1 MLLSNKIVTKARKA
15 QEQPQ
20 EREDPD
26 GFKSFGFFALAAFGE
41 RSPTGCW
48 YQLISPTKD
57 VRLQLHFLAD
67 KRIALKDLVG
77 YDNTGNVRLWP
88 SEECLAEYLLLNEEI
103 CRDKRVLEL
112 GAGMTGLAGLMALTA
127 GAKTIYLTDGNERSV
142 ENLQMIVEK
151 NSLNLGV
158 KCAILEWA
166 GERLSE
172 KFDLVICADCLF
184 FTNSHEALLGCIHA
198 HLVDGGTAYLMAP
211 SRRGTATQFL
221 NQIYEERERWKSV
234 QVRLLAAVHFACMQ
248 LADEVAEEVQAEHG
262 TNLEFEGCVIS
273 QVAHLVTDA
282 LCDTWPNDLL
292 LFAKHGKRS
301 IVNAND
307 VKLLVRKNES
317 LVKFIEE
324 ELEKPSSTRRQKSS
338 TRRCSEAISDTKKDN
353 SSGAKAFKEKS
364 SGGRRGRPSKTT
376 SNANSDVNI
385 SKITNFL
392 ANDSEPVAGPSGING
407 SVSINEQAEDECSR
421 SSVVDGVCLPANAT
435 YGRKVDLSDKP
446 SGISEESP
454 VGGVDSID
462 FDDAASSVVIE
473 SDSNSAQASEQAI
486 EMELRV
492 QGNERRFEQ
501 WPEIQEKDEGK
512 KTCKN
517 KPRVKRK
524 AEGANAG
531 ARKRKISKQCAMA
544 STCNRLETDEESMRN
559 GGVSEILEKDKQRVE
574 VVFNSLVNKPA
585 RDAKPAITEAI
596 NSGMKISVGKGTM
609 GQDDL
614 STRAGEQRICSV
626 DCGETLNGF

>member
-1 MLLSNKIVTKARKA
+1 MVKANESYSRRVWIESSNYETLSIEVGNLLSGRSFKLSFRKKHSEMQDDAVLNPQEEQPTPTDGEEQPENDDKKELCAPPANSLAVTPPSSARRRWMLLSNKIVTKARKA

-211 SRRGTATQFL
+211 SRRGTAMQFL

-234 QVRLLAAVHFACMQ
+234 QVVFHFQ
-248 LADEVAEEVQAEHG
+248 REIERRIKL
-262 TNLEFEGCVIS
+262 FEGQDIYEPDVHTPI
-273 QVAHLVTDA
+273 
-282 LCDTWPNDLL
+282 
-292 LFAKHGKRS
+292 LF
-301 IVNAND
+301 I
-307 VKLLVRKNES
+307 L
-317 LVKFIEE
+317 
-324 ELEKPSSTRRQKSS
+324 QK
-338 TRRCSEAISDTKKDN
+338 
-353 SSGAKAFKEKS
+353 
-364 SGGRRGRPSKTT
+364 
-376 SNANSDVNI
+376 
-385 SKITNFL
+385 
-392 ANDSEPVAGPSGING
+392 
-407 SVSINEQAEDECSR
+407 
-421 SSVVDGVCLPANAT
+421 
-435 YGRKVDLSDKP
+435 
-446 SGISEESP
+446 
-454 VGGVDSID
+454 
-462 FDDAASSVVIE
+462 
-473 SDSNSAQASEQAI
+473 
-486 EMELRV
+486 
-492 QGNERRFEQ
+492 
-501 WPEIQEKDEGK
+501 
-512 KTCKN
+512 
-517 KPRVKRK
+517 
-524 AEGANAG
+524 
-531 ARKRKISKQCAMA
+531 
-544 STCNRLETDEESMRN
+544 
-559 GGVSEILEKDKQRVE
+559 
-574 VVFNSLVNKPA
+574 
-585 RDAKPAITEAI
+585 
-596 NSGMKISVGKGTM
+596 
-609 GQDDL
+609 
-614 STRAGEQRICSV
+614 
-626 DCGETLNGF
+626 